1 MYNHLLDTFVTVA
14 DCGSFLKASE
24 KLYISPTAVMKQMNL
39 LEKQIG
45 LPLLVRTNQGIRL
58 TDAGKSLYQDARK
71 MIQFSQEAVARA
83 YQAQKNSS
91 AMIRIGTSALYP
103 CKVLTDLWNAKSKN
117 ASSFKMK
124 IIPFEDMNT
133 PAVYA
138 ALGEK
143 YDLLV
148 GPHNS
153 VNSAKMCRFLE
164 LGQYRFCIAM
174 PKTHPL
180 AEKTRI
186 TYEDLHGERILIQVR
201 GNSPVND
208 AIRDEIEKHHPQTR
222 IVDVPAPYNVE
233 VFNRCLEENCVLLS
247 LNTWNDLHPS
257 LVSIP
262 FETKERIP
270 YGVLSPLHPSPE
282 TTQFLNLLRAALPA
296 QS

>member
-1 MYNHLLDTFVTVA
+1 MYNHLLDTFVMVA

-45 LPLLVRTNQGIRL
+45 LPLLARTNQGVRL
-58 TDAGKSLYQDARK
+58 TDAGKSLYQDAKK
-71 MIQFSQEAVARA
+71 MIQFSQDAVARA

-103 CKVLTDLWNAKSKN
+103 CKVLTDLWNAKSKKD
-117 ASSFKMK
+117 SSFKLK

-133 PAVYA
+133 PAAYEA
-138 ALGEK
+138 IGKK

-153 VNSAKMCRFLE
+153 VKTAKICNFLK
-164 LGQYRFCIAM
+164 LGQYHFCIAV

-186 TYEDLHGERILIQVR
+186 TYEDLHGERILIQAR

-208 AIRDEIEKHHPQTR
+208 AIRDKIEKHHPQTR

-247 LNTWNDLHPS
+247 LNAWNDLHPS

-262 FETKERIP
+262 LETEEQIP
-270 YGVLSPLHPSPE
+270 YGVLYALHPSPE
-282 TTQFLNLLRAALPA
+282 TIQFLDLLQTALPV
-296 QS
+296 QP